1 MRGNNETIEK
11 AEILRMCDLLL
22 VPRHWDDG
30 TRSGLAGRKKMT
42 SPGSL
47 YSTIM
52 IRGKLG
58 FGLEKN
64 LEEVLLKGLSENV
77 CLRNVL
83 TEE

>member
-1 MRGNNETIEK
+1 MI
-11 AEILRMCDLLL
+11 
-22 VPRHWDDG
+22 
-30 TRSGLAGRKKMT
+30 

-47 YSTIM
+47 HCTIM

-83 TEE
+83 AEE